1 MGVRHTHMPEWETRP
16 PKQSLHRNWLKPG
29 FGCSADHPPPVCSGE
44 TEEAGNEHAGG
55 KNHWCVLWRVPCSHQ
70 LGFFLHPP
78 SPAHHQPSKKGF
90 KRPLTRPGLCPLELG
105 GYNGSMSGLSLRN
118 LKGKRLTEGAYKCD
132 WEVTSFPQT
141 AGSQINVGHTRR
153 SWRRVVLD
161 PPRKAVLRDK
171 KSKKKRIE
179 GWPLDSQELRTL
191 LL

>member
-1 MGVRHTHMPEWETRP
+1 MCSMTCSMLPPTGLLPAPSLPRP
-16 PKQSLHRNWLKPG
+16 PPAKQEGLQ
-29 FGCSADHPPPVCSGE
+29 E
-44 TEEAGNEHAGG
+44 TPHEA
-55 KNHWCVLWRVPCSHQ
+55 WSV
-70 LGFFLHPP
+70 
-78 SPAHHQPSKKGF
+78 
-90 KRPLTRPGLCPLELG
+90 CPLELG

-161 PPRKAVLRDK
+161 PPRKAVLKDK

-179 GWPLDSQELRTL
+179 G
-191 LL
+191 